1 MACTVTVDQTVFFLG
16 GWVGEEIDRQTKR
29 VIIPNSQ
36 GFRESIVIIEGNGYE
51 TRRISFL

>member
-16 GWVGEEIDRQTKR
+16 GWVGEETDRQRKR